1 MYVCFKSKWACV
13 FYHFD
18 ERKSSFPQESFLKE
32 FPLGISDVDR
42 GVEIEF
48 SSVLPVLSSLGA
60 GDSVLRLEL
69 PALSGSHPLSPFVI
83 SSSLHL
89 SLK

>member
-1 MYVCFKSKWACV
+1 M

-18 ERKSSFPQESFLKE
+18 ERQSSFPQESFLKE

-69 PALSGSHPLSPFVI
+69 QHSVAHTPYLPL
-83 SSSLHL
+83 
-89 SLK
+89 

>member
-1 MYVCFKSKWACV
+1 MYVYFQSKWARV

-42 GVEIEF
+42 GVEREF
-48 SSVLPVLSSLGA
+48 PSVLPVLSSLGA
-60 GDSVLRLEL
+60 SDSL
-69 PALSGSHPLSPFVI
+69 FCT
-83 SSSLHL
+83 
-89 SLK
+89 

>member
-1 MYVCFKSKWACV
+1 M